1 MTEPAITTG
10 LTTPAYRARLWWLA
24 YALALALL
32 PIAFGSS
39 FALTLLSQIGIASIA
54 CLSLNILLGQGG
66 MLSFGHALY
75 TGAGAYAAIHL
86 LRLASN
92 GWAVPVS
99 LMPALAGVCSLLLAL
114 LTGWLSTRRAGL
126 SFAMITLGLGELAWT
141 LAQRF
146 PAVFGGEA
154 GLTANRVVGEVFL
167 GLSFGPGT
175 QVYGLIAVYAWVCTV
190 LMFAFTRTP
199 LAWGLRAVRE
209 QPERAGALGFDPRNV
224 RYRAVLVSAFFA
236 GVAGGLAALQFEIV
250 TSEVFSVTRS
260 GAYLLFTVVGG
271 AGYFLGPMVGAVLMV
286 LGSVWLSSITGA
298 WQLYLGL
305 LFVATV
311 MLVPDGLSGLAVRL
325 WQRWQARGWRL
336 LEPADVLQIFA
347 ALTMLMGLTALVEM
361 LYQFQLRSTMGSQLT
376 LWGLTLN
383 TSEPAS
389 WVACALVSCTGLTIW
404 RWCQRRGGT

>member
-1 MTEPAITTG
+1 MV
-10 LTTPAYRARLWWLA
+10 

-32 PIAFGSS
+32 PLAFDSS
-39 FALTLLSQIGIASIA
+39 FSLTLLSQIGIACIA

-86 LRLASN
+86 LRLAAN
-92 GWAVPVS
+92 GWLVPVS
-99 LMPALAGVCSLLLAL
+99 LIPVLAGIGSLLLAL

-146 PAVFGGEA
+146 ATVFGGEA
-154 GLTANRVVGEVFL
+154 GVSANRVVGDAFL
-167 GLSFGPGT
+167 GISFGPAT
-175 QVYGLIAVYAWVCTV
+175 QVYGLIAVYVWACTA

-209 QPERAGALGFDPRNV
+209 QAQRAAALGFDPRSV

-236 GVAGGLAALQFEIV
+236 GVAGGLGALQFEIV
-250 TSEVFSVTRS
+250 SSDVFNVTRS
-260 GAYLLFTVVGG
+260 GAYLLFTIVGG
-271 AGYFLGPMVGAVLMV
+271 AGYFFGPMVGAALMV

-325 WQRWQARGWRL
+325 WHRWTARRWRILGLTGAIQAVG
-336 LEPADVLQIFA
+336 VM
-347 ALTMLMGLTALVEM
+347 TMLLGSVALVEM
-361 LYQFQLRSTMGSQLT
+361 LYQFQLRSTMGHRLS
-376 LWGLTLN
+376 LWRLELN
-383 TSEPAS
+383 TSEPSS
-389 WVACALVSCTGLTIW
+389 WLACALVSCTGLLIW
-404 RWCQRRGGT
+404 RWGQHRGRA